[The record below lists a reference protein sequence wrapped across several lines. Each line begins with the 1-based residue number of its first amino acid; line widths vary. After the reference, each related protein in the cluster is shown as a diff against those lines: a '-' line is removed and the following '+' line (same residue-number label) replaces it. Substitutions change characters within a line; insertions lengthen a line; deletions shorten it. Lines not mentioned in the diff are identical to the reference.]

1 MTLQTAD
8 EVFSFFDLS
17 EEHWKSTDPTSSFG
31 FRGQGS
37 SAWDLSPSAFRKSRE
52 LKNIDQ
58 ILAEHLL
65 IDHFYR
71 ETSAQGIFHSTARLP
86 SRDEIV
92 SGLRVSTMSQG
103 LEDSVWPTVE
113 CYEIIALAQHYGLP
127 TRLLDISNNP
137 LVALYFAVTDS
148 VCATTEEEMAVYF
161 FKTDNRKLIR
171 TKSDHRNTFQNVKR
185 YQLVNAPSFFNE
197 YIRAQ
202 KGFFLGYF
210 EDHLKATD
218 LFTPLPL
225 EECLGNELTKV
236 LIPGNRRVEIQQG
249 LAKRFVDERT
259 IFPGLS
265 GIVSYLKREM
275 KSQGI

>member
-1 MTLQTAD
+1 MKEMTLQTAD

-17 EEHWKSTDPTSSFG
+17 KEHWKSTNPTSSFG

-171 TKSDHRNTFQNVKR
+171 KHVSKCKKISAGKCTIVLQRIYPSPERILLRLFRRSSKSD
-185 YQLVNAPSFFNE
+185 
-197 YIRAQ
+197 
-202 KGFFLGYF
+202 
-210 EDHLKATD
+210 
-218 LFTPLPL
+218 
-225 EECLGNELTKV
+225 
-236 LIPGNRRVEIQQG
+236 
-249 LAKRFVDERT
+249 
-259 IFPGLS
+259 
-265 GIVSYLKREM
+265 
-275 KSQGI
+275 